1 MMYSLIRDL
10 KPVTWDKVKAAWEG
24 DLGIEL
30 SEEMW
35 QDCLKRIHTSSMC
48 IRHGLIQF
56 KILHRLHYSGE
67 KLARLFN
74 IPDPGC
80 PRCNQTPTSLG
91 HMFWTCPSLETY
103 WRQIFNVLS
112 RICGTEIVPSFHT
125 AIFGIIPPDCSAT
138 SPQSNAVAFASLL
151 ARRLILLN
159 WKSKTAPSFPQWL
172 KDVLSFLPLE
182 KLRYKVRNANKNFIL
197 AWSPFIDFVGECPF

>member
-1 MMYSLIRDL
+1 MYSLIGDL
-10 KPVTWDKVKAAWEG
+10 KPVTWDKAKAAWEG

-35 QDCLKRIHTSSMC
+35 QNCLLRIHSSSMC

-67 KLARLFN
+67 KLSRIFN
-74 IPDPGC
+74 ITDPGC
-80 PRCNQTPTSLG
+80 PRCSQTPTSLG
-91 HMFWTCPSLETY
+91 HMFWTCPSLESY

-112 RICGTEIVPSFHT
+112 RICGTAIPPSFHL

-138 SPQSNAVAFASLL
+138 PPQSNAVAFASLL
-151 ARRLILLN
+151 ARRLILLH
-159 WKSKTAPSFPQWL
+159 WKSKTAPSFSQWL

-182 KLRYKVRNANKNFIL
+182 RLRYKVRKANKNFIL
-197 AWSPFIDFVGECPF
+197 AWSPFIDFVGECSFQ